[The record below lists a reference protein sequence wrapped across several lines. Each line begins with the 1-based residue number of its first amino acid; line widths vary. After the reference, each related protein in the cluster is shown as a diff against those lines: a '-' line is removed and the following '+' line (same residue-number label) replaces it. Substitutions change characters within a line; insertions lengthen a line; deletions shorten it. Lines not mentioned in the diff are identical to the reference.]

1 MKKSENINITLEL
14 AASNNSSE
22 LGLARGS
29 QTRRRLCDGE
39 ILRLR
44 EILED
49 IPAITCAAITLRL
62 VSQFKYGFYLFLK
75 HDIEIFI
82 TAHSEH
88 LLILVRAGPLCKC
101 VKYVGRGRERFL
113 KKEVLT
119 IS

>member
-39 ILRLR
+39 ILRR

-49 IPAITCAAITLRL
+49 IPAITCAAITLG
-62 VSQFKYGFYLFLK
+62 VTVQIWFL
-75 HDIEIFI
+75 
-82 TAHSEH
+82 S
-88 LLILVRAGPLCKC
+88 L
-101 VKYVGRGRERFL
+101 
-113 KKEVLT
+113 
-119 IS
+119 S